1 MAKERRE
8 QRKQDRLDR
17 RLRRDDKR
25 MGLLAAMDANRASLK
40 ISPIED
46 NTAQE
51 ENKPGTIRI
60 ESKGNTTDVIAQDQ
74 PNPTAAK
81 EAVNS
86 QLSVLSGQ
94 SNIPKGAVRS
104 YGNDATGSVRNA
116 ISAVINKGP
125 VQNPSAVNI
134 PTSGA
139 ALVDGVSKGGGDIN
153 ELNAAA
159 SDAKV
164 ADKNEIEI
172 KNQLA
177 AETDAAL
184 NFVDESIPTLPTRRV
199 ETIEPIPGDGR
210 TLVSQDFMQ
219 PKPGERPTLTNA
231 MTKEDLYSK
240 ILEKNKDLYDQASSI
255 ALDQLAVEDY
265 YPNIRKD
272 IAVGTYQGKYLGSAT
287 IFAAPGARVP
297 LGLYD
302 ARKRALKSAA
312 QAKQK
317 QIDEILSVPET
328 SPQYQA
334 LFAESFYGM
343 LESDLERLGYDF
355 DAFSRD
361 PQALRN
367 MARYEAK
374 AKEITTSVAF
384 ADSMLAA
391 GAEDATYV
399 PDEIIKLSMD
409 VKYAQINNLDAIL
422 AGDENAVAPFKK
434 ARIYKDLV
442 PEVQKLAK
450 DLLDPARMSQSPI
463 NLKTGGKFDSESW
476 IKERDAFFVK
486 IKSGIGWEE
495 YATGI
500 NKYFDGDYKGLI
512 EYLVIGRGGSED
524 QIEPMQKMFAR
535 MIQNQTVLDY
545 ENVKND
551 QVALMNLNE
560 RKRQFDLT
568 REDKNSNFWGNI
580 NGAFSDAVDPKTGRT
595 YNQELVEA
603 EKITDPK
610 KRAERLKQIT
620 EQYNIGSQTYI
631 NPKTGSFISFVEPSA
646 SAAALDAEPKVLK
659 SGNTDLR
666 LVDVEYW
673 ENGKWIR
680 MGLSPSRVAASK
692 KPIRPYGS
700 EKAITEE
707 EKKSYE
713 QVKGTI
719 YSKTIGYEI
728 QKAYGDEKGNII
740 YLKADGSNLAQYNA
754 SKDKK
759 TLTVT
764 IEKPYVKEPIT
775 DVVTGVTSYV
785 DKELPGR
792 IMMLPVDI
800 MKKGDQQV
808 LNTISG
814 YNPKAAAEETFDDGS
829 TYNYSGSSTGN

>member
-1 MAKERRE
+1 MANENKE
-8 QRKQDRLDR
+8 QRKQNRTDK
-17 RLRRDDKR
+17 RLRKDDKR
-25 MGLLAAMDANRASLK
+25 MGILAAMDVNRASLK
-40 ISPIED
+40 NTPIKD

-51 ENKPGTIRI
+51 EKKPGKIRI
-60 ESKGNTTDVIAQDQ
+60 ESKGNVTDVIAEDQ

-81 EAVNS
+81 DAVNS

-94 SNIPKGAVRS
+94 SNIPKGAVHS

-125 VQNPSAVNI
+125 VQNPSAVNT
-134 PTSGA
+134 PTSGVT
-139 ALVDGVSKGGGDIN
+139 LVDAVSKGGGDIN
-153 ELNAAA
+153 DLNAAV
-159 SDAKV
+159 SDAKI

-177 AETDAAL
+177 AETDTAL
-184 NFVDESIPTLPTRRV
+184 NFIDESIPSMPTAQL
-199 ETIEPIPGDGR
+199 ETTEPIPGDGR
-210 TLVSQDFMQ
+210 TLVSQEFMQ
-219 PKPGERPTLTNA
+219 TKPGERPTLTNA

-240 ILEKNKDLYDQASSI
+240 ILEKNKGLYDQASSI
-255 ALDQLAVEDY
+255 ALEQLGVEDY

-272 IAVGTYQGKYLGSAT
+272 IAVGTYSGKYLGSAT
-287 IFAAPGARVP
+287 IFSAPGARLP

-302 ARKRALKSAA
+302 ARKRALRDAA

-317 QIDEILSVPET
+317 KIDEILSVPET

-334 LFAESFYGM
+334 LFSESFYGM

-367 MARYEAK
+367 MAKYEAK
-374 AKEITTSVAF
+374 AKEITASVSF
-384 ADSMLAA
+384 ADGMLTA

-399 PDEIIKLSMD
+399 PDEILKLSMD

-422 AGDENAVAPFKK
+422 AGEANAVAPFKK
-434 ARIYKDLV
+434 AQVYKDLV

-476 IKERDAFFVK
+476 TKERDAFFVK
-486 IKSGIGWEE
+486 VKSGIGWEE

-500 NKYFDGDYKGLI
+500 NKYFDGDYKGMI
-512 EYLVIGRGGSED
+512 ENLVVGRGGSED
-524 QIEPMQKMFAR
+524 QIEPMQNMFAA

-551 QVALMNLNE
+551 QVARENLNE

-568 REDKNSNFWGNI
+568 REDRNSNFWGNI

-595 YNQELVEA
+595 YNQELAEA

-620 EQYNIGSQTYI
+620 EEYNVGSQTYVDTK
-631 NPKTGSFISFVEPSA
+631 NGSFISFVAPSTQ
-646 SAAALDAEPKVLK
+646 AAALDAEPKPLK
-659 SGNTDLR
+659 SGDKDIR
-666 LVDVEYW
+666 FVDVEYW
-673 ENGKWIR
+673 ENGKWNR
-680 MGLSPSRVAASK
+680 MSLSPSRIAASK
-692 KPIRPYGS
+692 KAIRPYGS
-700 EKAITEE
+700 EKALTQE
-707 EKKSYE
+707 EKTSYE
-713 QVKGTI
+713 SVQGAVYT
-719 YSKTIGYEI
+719 KTIGYEI
-728 QKAYGDEKGNII
+728 QKAYTDANGKVI

-764 IEKPYVKEPIT
+764 VEKPYVREQIT
-775 DVVTGVTSYV
+775 DKINGTTYV
-785 DKELPGR
+785 DKELPGT
-792 IMMLPVDI
+792 MKVLPVDI
-800 MKKGDQQV
+800 TNKVDQQI
-808 LNTISG
+808 LNNQSG
-814 YNPKAAAEETFDDGS
+814 YTPKAAAEETFDDGS
-829 TYNYSGSSTGN
+829 TFNYSGSSSN

>member
-1 MAKERRE
+1 MAKEIRE

-17 RLRRDDKR
+17 RLRRNDKR
-25 MGLLAAMDANRASLK
+25 MGILAAMDANRASLK
-40 ISPIED
+40 KTPIED
-46 NTAQE
+46 NTVQE

-60 ESKGNTTDVIAQDQ
+60 ESKGNATDVIAEDQ

-81 EAVNS
+81 DAVNS
-86 QLSVLSGQ
+86 QLSVLTSQGA
-94 SNIPKGAVRS
+94 SPKGTVQS
-104 YGNDATGSVRNA
+104 YGNDAVG
-116 ISAVINKGP
+116 AVINKGP

-172 KNQLA
+172 KSQLA

-184 NFVDESIPTLPTRRV
+184 NFVDESIPTATDEELGIT
-199 ETIEPIPGDGR
+199 EPIPGDGR
-210 TLVSQDFMQ
+210 TLVSQDAMQ
-219 PKPGERPTLTNA
+219 TKPGERPTLTNA
-231 MTKEDLYSK
+231 MTKENLYSK
-240 ILEKNKDLYDQASSI
+240 ILEKNKDLYDQSSSI
-255 ALDQLAVEDY
+255 ALEQLGVEDY

-287 IFAAPGARVP
+287 IFAAPGARAP

-374 AKEITTSVAF
+374 AKEITASVAF
-384 ADSMLAA
+384 ADGMLAA

-399 PDEIIKLSMD
+399 ADEIIKLSMD

-442 PEVQKLAK
+442 PEVQKLAQV
-450 DLLDPARMSQSPI
+450 LLDPARVSQSPI
-463 NLKTGGKFDSESW
+463 NLKTGGRFDSESW
-476 IKERDAFFVK
+476 IKERDDFFVK
-486 IKSGIGWEE
+486 VKSGIGWEE

-500 NKYFDGDYKGLI
+500 NKYFDGDYKGMI
-512 EYLVIGRGGSED
+512 ENLVKGRGGSDD
-524 QIEPMQKMFAR
+524 QIEPMQKMFAA

-551 QVALMNLNE
+551 QVALMNLRE
-560 RKRQFDLT
+560 RQRQFDINI
-568 REDKNSNFWGNI
+568 ENSQNNFWGNI
-580 NGAFSDAVDPKTGRT
+580 NGAFGDKPNNATGRT
-595 YNQELVEA
+595 YNQELAEA
-603 EKITDPK
+603 EKITDPTK
-610 KRAERLKQIT
+610 KAAKLKEIAEL
-620 EQYNIGSQTYI
+620 YNPGSTTYI
-631 NPKTGSFISFVEPSA
+631 NPTTGSFISFVNA
-646 SAAALDAEPKVLK
+646 SAKLAAEGATPKPLK

-666 LVDVEYW
+666 GIDIEYKDD
-673 ENGKWIR
+673 EGKWNR
-680 MGLSPSRVAASK
+680 MTLSPARIANST
-692 KPIRPYGS
+692 KPIRVYGES
-700 EKAITEE
+700 NNLTK
-707 EKKSYE
+707 E
-713 QVKGTI
+713 QKTSFGQIEGTV
-719 YSKTIGYEI
+719 YTKVIGSEI
-728 QKAYGDEKGNII
+728 QKAFIDNKGTVT
-740 YLKADGSNLAQYNA
+740 YLKSDGSNLAQYNA
-754 SKDKK
+754 AK
-759 TLTVT
+759 TKMTLARA
-764 IEKPYVKEPIT
+764 IEKPYVREMIT
-775 DVVTGVTSYV
+775 DVVNGTTYV

-792 IMMLPVDI
+792 VMVLPVDVNNNV
-800 MKKGDQQV
+800 DQQI
-808 LNTISG
+808 LNEQYG
-814 YNPKAAAEETFDDGS
+814 YNPKAAAESIGKGD
-829 TYNYSGSSTGN
+829 TYNYTGLSSN